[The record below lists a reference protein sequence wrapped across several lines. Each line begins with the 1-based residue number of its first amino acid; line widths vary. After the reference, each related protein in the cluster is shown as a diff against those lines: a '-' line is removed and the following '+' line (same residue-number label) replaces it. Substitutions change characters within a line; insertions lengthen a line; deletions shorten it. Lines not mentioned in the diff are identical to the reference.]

1 MKLRLKVKEEGIQST
16 GDVFTGGAI
25 SGAGVFTRNTA
36 GLEEISLEDAGRGK
50 GRNLGQVAECGCG
63 CDECSVES
71 HHEQAYEFEIDG
83 EDYPQFM
90 IQPDMVRGLYD
101 EPETLYIVIDEAK
114 KKKKKGK
121 GDRCIRIAKRK
132 YHKWPSAYASGAVVK
147 CRQGKIWKGLKEG
160 KESVEFEIYELTE
173 SQAIELLEKYK
184 PVKQSSLKDWF
195 SQNKGKGWID
205 CRTGESCGRS
215 KAGRGTD
222 RKYPACRPTK
232 AHCNKAGSR
241 RKKGPARVSWK
252 PKKDK

>member
-1 MKLRLKVKEEGIQST
+1 MRLVIKERS
-16 GDVFTGGAI
+16 DVYGSIYGSPGTPDR
-25 SGAGVFTRNTA
+25 AGHPSRM
-36 GLEEISLEDAGRGK
+36 EE
-50 GRNLGQVAECGCG
+50 RNLQDAPLHRPIKHTAMLDECGCG
-63 CDECSVES
+63 CDECGVGA
-71 HHEQAYEFEIDG
+71 HHETPFEFEI
-83 EDYPQFM
+83 ENEEYPEM
-90 IQPDMVRGLYD
+90 VIHPDMIRGLYD
-101 EPETLYIVIDEAK
+101 QPEMIYITIDEAK
-114 KKKKKGK
+114 QKKKKKK

-147 CRQGKIWKGLKEG
+147 CRQGKIWKGLKES
-160 KESVEFEIYELTE
+160 KDSIEFEVIELTE
-173 SQAIELLEKYK
+173 SQAEQLLEKYK

-195 SQNKGKGWID
+195 SQNQGKGWID